1 MTLTRATVP
10 LESILLRLGFFGQ
23 SCIDLE
29 DTEENQQDGVIVI
42 ILYFSDNFKQ
52 GVPGALCGG
61 VVVTVMSCSGTIV
74 L

>member
-10 LESILLRLGFFGQ
+10 LESILLRLGFIGQ

-29 DTEENQQDGVIVI
+29 DMEENQQDGVIVI

-52 GVPGALCGG
+52 GVPGALCG
-61 VVVTVMSCSGTIV
+61 VVVTVMSCSGTII